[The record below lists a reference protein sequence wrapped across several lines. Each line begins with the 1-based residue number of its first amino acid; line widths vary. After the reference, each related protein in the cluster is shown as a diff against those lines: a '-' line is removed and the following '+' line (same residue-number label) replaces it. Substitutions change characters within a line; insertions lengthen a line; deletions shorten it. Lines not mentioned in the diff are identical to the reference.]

1 MDFNTEL
8 TKRLLQGDN
17 INHLLKESIHNGKSR

>member
-1 MDFNTEL
+1 MYFNTEL

-17 INHLLKESIHNGKSR
+17 INHLLQGVIENAIN

>member
-17 INHLLKESIHNGKSR
+17 INHLCQTQVIMSQ